1 MCISSFEIEKK
12 ISNYWEYT
20 CSKRRGKKIRKLLFV
35 NQILAFKILASKEE
49 TSIKKKNRGKR
60 FGGNERKGKKFKFFF

>member
-49 TSIKKKNRGKR
+49 TSIKKKIGARDLGEMK
-60 FGGNERKGKKFKFFF
+60 EREKNLNFFF